1 MKREKRGKFKYLLR
15 KSFKIETARG
25 EAEHGKHGPILR
37 ELFKLLAIKERKK
50 LKILRSTFLAVWGCD
65 LVNFEGNTNCHSQMQ
80 TGKLQGGFF
89 NCPPPPLK
97 STKKLI

>member
-1 MKREKRGKFKYLLR
+1 MLR

-37 ELFKLLAIKERKK
+37 ELFKLLAIKERRKK
-50 LKILRSTFLAVWGCD
+50 FKILRSTFLAVWGCD

-89 NCPPPPLK
+89 LTGPPLK
-97 STKKLI
+97 S